1 MEKYRNGGLR
11 PALVHQEVMKKNL
24 IAPFRAFEFVCSG
37 SQRKILSSLKEWD
50 SNYCPSGSNTSNTT
64 DIGHSKT
71 IESYNDNV
79 DPKHIQLSGSFSSDS
94 NNNSDDIN
102 IMKSYYSDEL
112 STSSLFSS
120 SGVQS
125 GGNMDIGRE
134 SVDNE
139 RDNVVVSNTTDEIL
153 SNSEKQ
159 MTESSSLHSGQR
171 TVENTVVDS
180 HSSAIKCDFSES
192 RTVRN
197 TRCQSNKKS
206 KKTSKRELVVA
217 LKRMDVVLGQLTNNQ
232 INIHE
237 IDIESISCTCSKKT
251 QNNEQCLK
259 QAYKDDKN
267 HVHSTSNE
275 DSAVSKVTIQNKTH
289 AEPCEQDT
297 TDNVEDSV
305 SGSEC
310 SMEKWPALSCPVL
323 EGQPHSPVLAPDWQI
338 KQSPDI
344 VSESYSSDLP
354 DQPQPLTKA
363 GPLQH
368 LAMTVW
374 SESMVNSS
382 QPLKVASSPER
393 SEELDSEKADL
404 FQSSSEDPP
413 EPKDIADSL
422 KHTYREGMSKL
433 GDTSDVLQPS
443 DKAGLFKPLETEDPH
458 NLSDIIG
465 VSQPLAETDPSRPE
479 YTAVL
484 LDTTG
489 PPQPSDTAGPSPPMD
504 TAGPP
509 KPSDTTGPPQLSDT
523 AGPSPPLKTQPFDTA
538 GLTQPFD
545 TAGLTQPFDT
555 AGLTQPFDTA
565 GLTQPFDTAG
575 LTQPFDTAGL
585 TQPFDTAGLTQPFD
599 TAGLTQPCD
608 TAGLTQ
614 PFDTAGLTQPCDTAS
629 LHKPLDIVSP
639 DFQQT
644 QGVSQCS
651 SLRLG
656 NTSQSGSEE
665 SETFLHTDKLDS
677 CDDMK
682 EVFNGFVNYVEQNLR
697 KGKKT
702 SRSAENHSGTFQT
715 RTRIF
720 TNKQKAVH
728 QQSKRTETVKIY
740 CRQLSEDKKVITM
753 KSRTIQREIL
763 PPIKELEKEMMD
775 CFRKSCSPKQPA
787 SAPSKDRHK
796 DKILKE
802 KAQILLQS
810 YDATVER
817 SFKSQL
823 RKLSVDVDRGKT
835 PGNSSLSTKNTSAE
849 GSYRSL
855 NEKILK
861 SKARQLLMESDKPS
875 VDRKD
880 RNKCS
885 SSGKRLS
892 EETPSRRLKE
902 LQRKN

>member
-1 MEKYRNGGLR
+1 
-11 PALVHQEVMKKNL
+11 MKKNL

-37 SQRKILSSLKEWD
+37 SQRKILSSLK
-50 SNYCPSGSNTSNTT
+50 
-64 DIGHSKT
+64 
-71 IESYNDNV
+71 DNV

-192 RTVRN
+192 RT
-197 TRCQSNKKS
+197 
-206 KKTSKRELVVA
+206 
-217 LKRMDVVLGQLTNNQ
+217 
-232 INIHE
+232 
-237 IDIESISCTCSKKT
+237 
-251 QNNEQCLK
+251 
-259 QAYKDDKN
+259 AYKDDKN

-715 RTRIF
+715 RT
-720 TNKQKAVH
+720 Q
-728 QQSKRTETVKIY
+728 
-740 CRQLSEDKKVITM
+740 DKKVITM

-861 SKARQLLMESDKPS
+861 SKARQLLMESDKP
-875 VDRKD
+875 
-880 RNKCS
+880 
-885 SSGKRLS
+885 
-892 EETPSRRLKE
+892 
-902 LQRKN
+902 